1 MSPWLQA
8 LPITLGALKKLST
21 FIADENLLTTLPEE
35 VRWLS
40 VSLVRLKGGLGSI

>member
-35 VRWLS
+35 VRLP
-40 VSLVRLKGGLGSI
+40 VSLVRLKGDLGSI

>member
-35 VRWLS
+35 VRLS